1 MRIVATV
8 VLDRGM
14 RDSQMN
20 TLNHDNLD
28 RESHLYLLRPHWKN
42 LTLREFEHA
51 NVLPA
56 PQLVALRAHVVL
68 DIRDIHLLR
77 KALLLHR

>member
-20 TLNHDNLD
+20 TLNRDNLD
-28 RESHLYLLRPHWKN
+28 RESHLYLLHPRWRN
-42 LTLREFEHA
+42 LTLREFERA
-51 NVLPA
+51 NVLPVPRLA
-56 PQLVALRAHVVL
+56 EPKAHVVL
-68 DIRDIHLLR
+68 DIRDIHWLR